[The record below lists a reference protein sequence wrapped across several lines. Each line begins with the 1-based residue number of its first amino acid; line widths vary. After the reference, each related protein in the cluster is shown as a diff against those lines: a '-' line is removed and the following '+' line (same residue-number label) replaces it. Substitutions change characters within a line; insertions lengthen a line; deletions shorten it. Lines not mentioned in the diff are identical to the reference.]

1 MRPLAAPAFQP
12 TWARAT
18 DAQAPCVTRPASQP
32 AMSTACKRGRG
43 RQPSSQARFHPYL
56 QPAHGATLLRPDDV
70 AHAHAFA
77 RRLSVDRTPG
87 RIDLP
92 LEDLEEMALA
102 VADARADGI
111 NPRTASKNDFAM
123 REFVEFAKLRNFDPN
138 LQTAW
143 TRAFPERESLKLASY
158 LLFRAQRAVPR
169 SKKDMCAKPMSIYQ
183 NFLALVRVFKSR
195 DVELPSAA
203 KVRETLRG
211 LLRRFVRRFG
221 IDKLRPKRV
230 EPITPTIVRS
240 CVELAMAGT
249 ARVKGAIWSLN
260 ENLTCFMVTAWMV
273 INLPV
278 GSRKG
283 ESTKLPGDVD
293 ANDWFNRAA
302 VACKHQGR
310 TYVDPP
316 PHIWAQLKEGDQVM
330 LTPRGSKCDTWGT
343 CHGTEPIILPF
354 HDDVLNAARWMRDIE
369 LRFPVRGAARH
380 TTPLFADE
388 NGRPFNDAVFATYIM
403 DVLCLVLGEA
413 RARLYSPH
421 SWRVW
426 LATSLRM
433 CGATD
438 ARIQAMGRW
447 LNPESIKIYARI
459 TEQEYAEWVDRL
471 MHVQHIDTARTT
483 NLPVMDAAD
492 AIAMWGAQ
500 LNGDKPMDDVHH
512 KPVARAR
519 VPPSPLK
526 AGDRV
531 AVYWTEMQEWY
542 TGTFTSSRIEDSDVG
557 GKQRASRIVYDATGK
572 WATCSAR
579 QSTYWHCLDDEQW
592 HFV

>member
-1 MRPLAAPAFQP
+1 
-12 TWARAT
+12 
-18 DAQAPCVTRPASQP
+18 
-32 AMSTACKRGRG
+32 
-43 RQPSSQARFHPYL
+43 
-56 QPAHGATLLRPDDV
+56 
-70 AHAHAFA
+70 
-77 RRLSVDRTPG
+77 
-87 RIDLP
+87 
-92 LEDLEEMALA
+92 
-102 VADARADGI
+102 
-111 NPRTASKNDFAM
+111 
-123 REFVEFAKLRNFDPN
+123 
-138 LQTAW
+138 
-143 TRAFPERESLKLASY
+143 
-158 LLFRAQRAVPR
+158 
-169 SKKDMCAKPMSIYQ
+169 
-183 NFLALVRVFKSR
+183 
-195 DVELPSAA
+195 
-203 KVRETLRG
+203 
-211 LLRRFVRRFG
+211 
-221 IDKLRPKRV
+221 
-230 EPITPTIVRS
+230 
-240 CVELAMAGT
+240 
-249 ARVKGAIWSLN
+249 
-260 ENLTCFMVTAWMV
+260 
-273 INLPV
+273 
-278 GSRKG
+278 
-283 ESTKLPGDVD
+283 
-293 ANDWFNRAA
+293 
-302 VACKHQGR
+302 
-310 TYVDPP
+310 
-316 PHIWAQLKEGDQVM
+316 M